1 MLAVWRSTSA
11 EGLLEGSWV
20 MDGEGVREG
29 TVVLHAAAAEAGS
42 RLGRAVGDGVA
53 LLGAGRSSPRSLG
66 RMIADVSA
74 PPALVERHS
83 SRLGAGA
90 ARPEALAALLGR
102 EEASLEWGEP
112 VVFRGL
118 RDLAR
123 FASERGRSSIGI
135 LRADPMLLPD
145 LQLGSWF
152 DVRWPLRALRRLAAA
167 ISPVWRVVAAV
178 VPSPRIVKLAL
189 DAAFWSGARSA
200 ASPDE
205 WRRLTRSSYTALY
218 YHRIAGELKAG
229 QERIDIS
236 PERFDRQ
243 VGLLRRLGFTAL
255 SADEVMAF
263 HESADV
269 VLPRR
274 SYVVTVDDGF
284 LDAVEA
290 LGRYPE
296 LCAQVFVCTGSVGG
310 RADWAAGERV
320 AGWDDLVRLADSG
333 AALGS
338 HGISHTDLTSLSEE
352 ALQHAVTESRR
363 ELEDHSATTL
373 ILAYPHGQRNDVV
386 RRAVEAAGFRA
397 AYTTQP
403 GRNAAGTSR
412 YDLRRIGPKEWDS
425 TLSFLWKV
433 VTGELVPARW
443 EQRLLARARRRSRS
457 RRSSVPRSGAE
468 GGGR

>member
-1 MLAVWRSTSA
+1 
-11 EGLLEGSWV
+11 
-20 MDGEGVREG
+20 
-29 TVVLHAAAAEAGS
+29 
-42 RLGRAVGDGVA
+42 
-53 LLGAGRSSPRSLG
+53 
-66 RMIADVSA
+66 MIADVSA
-74 PPALVERHS
+74 PSAMVDRHS
-83 SRLGAGA
+83 SSLGSGA

-102 EEASLEWGEP
+102 EKANLEWGEP

-123 FASERGRSSIGI
+123 FASARGSSSIGF
-135 LRADPMLLPD
+135 LRADPTLLPD

-152 DVRWPLRALRRLAAA
+152 DVRWPLRPLRRLAAA
-167 ISPVWRVVAAV
+167 TSPVWRVAAAV

-189 DAAFWSGARSA
+189 DAAFWSGARSE
-200 ASPDE
+200 ASRHE

-218 YHRIAGELKAG
+218 YHRIAGELKAR

-243 VGLLRRLGFTAL
+243 VRLLRRFGFTAL
-255 SADEVMAF
+255 SADDVIAF

-296 LCAQVFVCTGSVGG
+296 LRAQVFVCTGSVGG

-338 HGISHTDLTSLSEE
+338 HGISHTDLTSLSAE

-363 ELEDHSATTL
+363 ELEDHAAATTL
-373 ILAYPHGQRNDVV
+373 VLAYPHGRRNGVV
-386 RRAVEAAGFRA
+386 RQAVEAAGFRA

-412 YDLRRIGPKEWDS
+412 YDLRRVGPKEWDS

-443 EQRLLARARRRSRS
+443 ERRLLARGRRRSRS
-457 RRSSVPRSGAE
+457 RRSSAPRGGAE
-468 GGGR
+468 EGGR

>member
-1 MLAVWRSTSA
+1 MEA
-11 EGLLEGSWV
+11 EGRG
-20 MDGEGVREG
+20 EG
-29 TVVLHAAAAEAGS
+29 TVLLHAASVEAGT
-42 RLGRAVGDGVA
+42 RLGRALGDGVA
-53 LLGAGRSSPRSLG
+53 LLGAARSSPRSLG
-66 RMIADVSA
+66 KMIADVSA
-74 PPALVERHS
+74 PQAMLDRHS
-83 SRLGAGA
+83 SRLGPGA
-90 ARPEALAALLGR
+90 AWPEALAMLLGR
-102 EEASLEWGEP
+102 EEATIEWGAP
-112 VVFRGL
+112 AIFGGL

-123 FASERGRSSIGI
+123 FASERGRSSIDI
-135 LRADPMLLPD
+135 VRLDPMLLPD

-152 DVRWPLRALRRLAAA
+152 DVRWPLRSLRRLAVAT
-167 ISPVWRVVAAV
+167 SPVWRTAAAL

-189 DAAFWSGARSA
+189 DAAFWSGARSEA
-200 ASPDE
+200 TRHE

-236 PERFDRQ
+236 PERFDRH
-243 VGLLRRLGFTAL
+243 VHLLRRLGFTAL
-255 SADEVMAF
+255 SADEVIAF

-284 LDAVEA
+284 VDAVEA
-290 LGRYPE
+290 LGRHPE
-296 LCAQVFVCTGSVGG
+296 LRAQVFVCTGSVGG

-320 AGWDDLVRLADSG
+320 AGWKDLVQLAESG
-333 AALGS
+333 AAVGS
-338 HGISHTDLTSLSEE
+338 HGVAHTELTSLSTE

-363 ELEDHSATTL
+363 ELEDHVAAPTL
-373 ILAYPHGQRNDVV
+373 ILAYPHGRRNEAV

-403 GRNAAGTSR
+403 GKNAAGTNR
-412 YDLRRIGPKEWDS
+412 YDLRRVGPKEWDS

-443 EQRLLARARRRSRS
+443 EQRLVTRARPRSRS

>member
-1 MLAVWRSTSA
+1 M
-11 EGLLEGSWV
+11 E
-20 MDGEGVREG
+20 GEGRGER

-42 RLGRAVGDGVA
+42 RLGRALGDGVA

-83 SRLGAGA
+83 SRLAPGA
-90 ARPEALAALLGR
+90 ARPEALAVLLGR
-102 EEASLEWGEP
+102 EEANLEWGAP
-112 VVFRGL
+112 VIFRGL

-135 LRADPMLLPD
+135 LRSDPMLLPD

-152 DVRWPLRALRRLAAA
+152 DVRWSLRALRRFAAATSPAWSVAAA
-167 ISPVWRVVAAV
+167 I
-178 VPSPRIVKLAL
+178 VPSPRMVKLAL
-189 DAAFWSGARSA
+189 DAAFWSGARSE
-200 ASPDE
+200 ASRHE

-229 QERIDIS
+229 QERIDVS
-236 PERFDRQ
+236 PGRFDRQ
-243 VGLLRRLGFTAL
+243 VRLLRRFGFTAL
-255 SADEVMAF
+255 SADDVIAF

-290 LGRYPE
+290 LGLYPE
-296 LCAQVFVCTGSVGG
+296 LRAQVFVCTGSVGG

-320 AGWDDLVRLADSG
+320 AGWDDLVRLAESG
-333 AALGS
+333 AAVGS
-338 HGISHTDLTSLSEE
+338 HATSHTALTSLGAD
-352 ALQHAVTESRR
+352 ALRHAVEESRR
-363 ELEDHSATTL
+363 ELEDHIAAPTL
-373 ILAYPHGQRNDVV
+373 ILAYPHGRRNDGV
-386 RRAVEAAGFRA
+386 RRAVETAGFRA

-412 YDLRRIGPKEWDS
+412 YDLRRVGPKEWDS

-443 EQRLLARARRRSRS
+443 ERRLLARARPRSRS
-457 RRSSVPRSGAE
+457 RRSSVPRNGAE

>member
-1 MLAVWRSTSA
+1 MEG
-11 EGLLEGSWV
+11 EGL
-20 MDGEGVREG
+20 RER
-29 TVVLHAAAAEAGS
+29 TVVLHAATAEAGS
-42 RLGRAVGDGVA
+42 RLGRALGDGVA
-53 LLGAGRSSPRSLG
+53 VLGAGRSSPRSLG

-74 PPALVERHS
+74 PPALVDRHS
-83 SRLGAGA
+83 SRLGPGA
-90 ARPEALAALLGR
+90 ARPEALAVLLGR
-102 EEASLEWGEP
+102 DEANLEWGAP
-112 VVFRGL
+112 AIFGGL

-123 FASERGRSSIGI
+123 FAFERGRSSIDI
-135 LRADPMLLPD
+135 VRADPMLLPD

-152 DVRWPLRALRRLAAA
+152 DVRWPLRPLRRLAAA
-167 ISPVWRVVAAV
+167 TSPVWRAAAAV

-189 DAAFWSGARSA
+189 DAAFWSGARSE
-200 ASPDE
+200 ASRHE

-243 VGLLRRLGFTAL
+243 LRLLRRLRFTAL
-255 SADEVMAF
+255 SAEEVIAF

-274 SYVVTVDDGF
+274 SYLLTVDDGF

-296 LCAQVFVCTGSVGG
+296 LHAHVFVCTGSVGG

-320 AGWDDLVRLADSG
+320 AGWDDLVRLAESG
-333 AALGS
+333 AAVGS
-338 HGISHTDLTSLSEE
+338 HGTSHTDLTSLGAE
-352 ALQHAVTESRR
+352 ALRQAVEESRR
-363 ELEDHSATTL
+363 ELEDHLAAPAL
-373 ILAYPHGQRNDVV
+373 ILAYPHGRRNDVV
-386 RRAVEAAGFRA
+386 RREVEAAGFRA

-412 YDLRRIGPKEWDS
+412 YDLRRVGPKEWDT
-425 TLSFLWKV
+425 TLSLLWKV
-433 VTGELVPARW
+433 VTGELVPAGW

>member
-1 MLAVWRSTSA
+1 
-11 EGLLEGSWV
+11 
-20 MDGEGVREG
+20 
-29 TVVLHAAAAEAGS
+29 
-42 RLGRAVGDGVA
+42 
-53 LLGAGRSSPRSLG
+53 
-66 RMIADVSA
+66 MIADVSA

-83 SRLGAGA
+83 SRLASGA

-102 EEASLEWGEP
+102 EEANLEWGEP
-112 VVFRGL
+112 VVFGRL

-123 FASERGRSSIGI
+123 FASERGRSSIEI

-152 DVRWPLRALRRLAAA
+152 DVRWPLRPLRRLAAA
-167 ISPVWRVVAAV
+167 TSPAWSVAAAI
-178 VPSPRIVKLAL
+178 VPSPRIINLAL
-189 DAAFWSGARSA
+189 DAAFWSGARSE
-200 ASPDE
+200 ASRHE

-243 VGLLRRLGFTAL
+243 VRLLRRLGFTPL
-255 SADEVMAF
+255 SADDVLAF

-290 LGRYPE
+290 LGRHPE
-296 LCAQVFVCTGSVGG
+296 LRAQVFLCTGRVGG

-333 AALGS
+333 AAIGS
-338 HGISHTDLTSLSEE
+338 HGISHTDLTSLG
-352 ALQHAVTESRR
+352 ADVLRHAVVESRR
-363 ELEDHSATTL
+363 ELEERMAAPTL
-373 ILAYPHGQRNDVV
+373 ILAYPHGRRDDVV
-386 RRAVEAAGFRA
+386 RQAVEAAGFRA

-412 YDLRRIGPKEWDS
+412 YDLRRVGPKEWDS
-425 TLSFLWKV
+425 ALSFLWKV
-433 VTGELVPARW
+433 VTGELVPAGW
-443 EQRLLARARRRSRS
+443 ERRLLARARRRSRS
-457 RRSSVPRSGAE
+457 RRSSAPRGGAE

>member
-1 MLAVWRSTSA
+1 
-11 EGLLEGSWV
+11 
-20 MDGEGVREG
+20 MDGEGRGER

-42 RLGRAVGDGVA
+42 RLDRAVGDGVT
-53 LLGAGRSSPRSLG
+53 LLGAGRSSPRALG
-66 RMIADVSA
+66 RMIADVTA

-102 EEASLEWGEP
+102 EEANLEWGDP
-112 VVFRGL
+112 VVFRGM

-123 FASERGRSSIGI
+123 FASERGRSSIGV

-152 DVRWPLRALRRLAAA
+152 DVRWPLRSLRRVAAA
-167 ISPVWRVVAAV
+167 TAPVWRFAAAV
-178 VPSPRIVKLAL
+178 VPSPRIIRLAL

-200 ASPDE
+200 ASRRE

-218 YHRIAGELKAG
+218 YHRIAGELRAD

-236 PERFDRQ
+236 PARFDRQ
-243 VGLLRRLGFTAL
+243 VRLLRRMRFTAL
-255 SADEVMAF
+255 SADEVLAF
-263 HESADV
+263 HESTDV
-269 VLPRR
+269 LLPRR

-290 LGRYPE
+290 LGRYRE
-296 LCAQVFVCTGSVGG
+296 LRAQVFVCTGAVGG

-320 AGWDDLVRLADSG
+320 AGWDDLARLAESG
-333 AALGS
+333 AAVGS
-338 HGISHTDLTSLSEE
+338 HGISHTDLTSLGAN
-352 ALQHAVTESRR
+352 ALRHAVAESRR
-363 ELEDHSATTL
+363 ELEDRLAAPAL
-373 ILAYPHGQRNDVV
+373 ILAYPHGRRNDAV

-412 YDLRRIGPKEWDS
+412 YDLRRVGPKEWDS

-457 RRSSVPRSGAE
+457 RRSSAPRGGAE
-468 GGGR
+468 EGGRSAGARRRQGPP